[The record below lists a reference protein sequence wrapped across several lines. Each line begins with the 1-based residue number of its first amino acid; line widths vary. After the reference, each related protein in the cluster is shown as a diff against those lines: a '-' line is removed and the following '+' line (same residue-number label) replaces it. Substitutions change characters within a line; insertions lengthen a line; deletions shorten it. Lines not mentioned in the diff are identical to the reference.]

1 MNIEGRWALVTGAS
15 SGIGRDI
22 ARELAARGCH
32 CVVLARRADRLEDL
46 AFELRDRHSIQ
57 VEVEVCDLLSDGAIA
72 ALHEGLR
79 SRGRQVD
86 VLVNNAG
93 VGRHGTFIEQ
103 ELDGLLTM
111 MRLNMLALV
120 ELTHRFAGDMA
131 GRGYGHVL
139 NVASTGGLNPVP
151 SYAVYGATKAFV
163 VSLSEAVSLELR
175 ARGVRVTCAMPGPAS
190 TEFLERSGQTPT
202 LYHRLSNMP
211 SRAVARDCVRAMIR
225 GRSSVVVGWS
235 NWISMVIAKF
245 LPRRL
250 MAWISWQMMR
260 ND

>member
-1 MNIEGRWALVTGAS
+1 MDIQGSWALVTGAS

-32 CVVLARRADRLEDL
+32 CILLARRRDRLDEL
-46 AFELRDRHSIQ
+46 ARELTDRYGIE
-57 VEVEVCDLLSDGAIA
+57 VEVEVCDLVADGVID
-72 ALHEGLR
+72 ELR
-79 SRGRQVD
+79 ERLWARRRHVD

-93 VGRHGTFIEQ
+93 MGRHGNFIEQ
-103 ELDGLLTM
+103 DLDGLLTT
-111 MRLNMLALV
+111 MRLNMFALV
-120 ELTHRFAGDMA
+120 ELTHRFIGDMVER
-131 GRGYGHVL
+131 GRGHVL

-163 VSLSEAVSLELR
+163 ISMSEAVSLEIGHT
-175 ARGVRVTCAMPGPAS
+175 GVRITCAIPGPAA
-190 TEFLERSGQTPT
+190 TEFLELSGQSPT
-202 LYHRLSNMP
+202 FYHRLSNM
-211 SRAVARDCVRAMIR
+211 SSQDVARDCVNAMVR

-235 NWISMVIAKF
+235 NRASMLIARF
-245 LPRRL
+245 LPRRV